1 MDHDSFRDA
10 RRVLNPRPC
19 PFERA
24 ILARCCG
31 CSASKRLSISERE
44 TIACSDS
51 AAQQGCESLRSA
63 LSQNSL
69 FALKIAPG
77 TPVPHA
83 KEMKVICGG
92 LLGLQRVTA
101 DETEDRG
108 EVADVRA
115 LVQAARQ
122 RFGALDA
129 LPYSFIMPSVAAFE
143 VRRRR

>member
-31 CSASKRLSISERE
+31 CSAATWLSISERE
-44 TIACSDS
+44 TIACSD
-51 AAQQGCESLRSA
+51 ADARQACETLRGVLRQG
-63 LSQNSL
+63 SL
-69 FALKIAPG
+69 FALRIAPG
-77 TPVPHA
+77 APLPHA
-83 KEMKVICGG
+83 KEMKAMCGG

-101 DETEDRG
+101 GETGDRS

-115 LVQAARQ
+115 LVRAAGE
-122 RFGALDA
+122 RFGGA
-129 LPYSFIMPSVAAFE
+129 LPLSAIMPSVAAFE
-143 VRRRR
+143 LRRRR